1 MTKQMKH
8 KIFILFLL
16 IYFFPSCVTP
26 ETNPIPKPKSYYR
39 IDYPDK
45 KYIPLLKN
53 ENNSPYLFERPS
65 YTQVAKIPRSPD
77 GDMVLVFPE
86 LKADLI
92 IKYLKIDTSF
102 NSLTEKVKSDAYY
115 HSFKANA
122 IDEKVFSNPISN
134 IYGITY
140 EITGNSACNYLFYL
154 SDSVNHMITGELL
167 IQSKPNYDSLK
178 PTIDFI
184 KSDIVHLIETFEW
197 KD

>member
-1 MTKQMKH
+1 MKH

-16 IYFFPSCVTP
+16 IYFFPSCVSP
-26 ETNPIPKPKSYYR
+26 ETKPIPKPKSYYR

-45 KYIPLLKN
+45 NYIPLLKN

-65 YTQVAKIPRSPD
+65 YTQVAKIPGSPD
-77 GDMVLVFPE
+77 EDMVLVFPE

-92 IKYLKIDTSF
+92 IKYIKIIDTSF

-122 IDEKVFSNPISN
+122 IDEKVFSNPNSN

-154 SDSVNHMITGELL
+154 SDSVNQMITGELL
-167 IQSKPNYDSLK
+167 IQSTPNYDSLK